1 MLAQFANLKVVSPT
15 QVKLGLS
22 RWAKMQTYVFD
33 KANIGGKMG
42 TYLERIGE
50 DGYIF

>member
-22 RWAKMQTYVFD
+22 RLAKMQTYVFD

-42 TYLERIGE
+42 TYLERRGE